1 MQRKNPSFNLLRLS
15 KNQSSLSIFGLLFF
29 ILAFTYQSCERDDI
43 CADVTETTPR
53 LLIEFYDVTDIDVLK
68 SVTRLSV
75 YAEDLVTDNG
85 VITFPEAA
93 SNATL
98 IFNSNSNTLEL
109 PLQVTEEGTPTTLR
123 YYFESDTNLRLD
135 GDPLTESN
143 IDILEITY
151 TTEFVYVSRACGF
164 KSNFND
170 LNAFQNPGSDGID
183 WIQNISYFEA
193 IAPITVENENTAHVQ
208 IFH

>member
-1 MQRKNPSFNLLRLS
+1 MKKYNILFLLL
-15 KNQSSLSIFGLLFF
+15 ILL
-29 ILAFTYQSCERDDI
+29 LGCERDDI

-53 LLIEFYDVTDIDVLK
+53 LLIEFYDVTDIDVIK

-85 VITFPEAA
+85 VVTFPEAA

-98 IFNSNSNTLEL
+98 IFNSNSNTIEL
-109 PLQVTEEGTPTTLR
+109 PLQVTEEGTQNTLR
-123 YYFESDTNLRLD
+123 YFIESDTNLRLD

-143 IDILEITY
+143 IDVLEITY
-151 TTEFVYVSRACGF
+151 TPEFVYVSRACGF
-164 KSNFND
+164 KSNFNE
-170 LNAFQNPGSDGID
+170 LVAVQNPGSDSID

-193 IAPITVENENTAHVQ
+193 TVPITVENENTAHVQ

>member
-1 MQRKNPSFNLLRLS
+1 MIRSIHSKYIFTFLTFIGISISF
-15 KNQSSLSIFGLLFF
+15 I
-29 ILAFTYQSCERDDI
+29 SCERDDI
-43 CADVTETTPR
+43 CADITETTPR

-85 VITFPEAA
+85 VVTFPEAA

-98 IFNSNSNTLEL
+98 IFNSNSNTIEL
-109 PLQVTEEGTPTTLR
+109 PLQVTQEGTPNTLR
-123 YYFESDTNLRLD
+123 YFFEKDTNLRTD
-135 GDPLTESN
+135 DEDPLTESN

-151 TTEFVYVSRACGF
+151 TPEFVYVSRACGF

-170 LNAFQNPGSDGID
+170 LNAFKNPGSD
-183 WIQNISYFEA
+183 
-193 IAPITVENENTAHVQ
+193 
-208 IFH
+208 